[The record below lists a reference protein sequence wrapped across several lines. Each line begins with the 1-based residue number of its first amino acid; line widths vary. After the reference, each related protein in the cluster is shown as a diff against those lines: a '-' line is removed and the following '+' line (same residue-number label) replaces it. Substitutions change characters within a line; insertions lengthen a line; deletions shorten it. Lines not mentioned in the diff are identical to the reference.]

1 MIIVNIP
8 LDFSKNTGF
17 RTYDDGPNSGQE
29 FYDAILKE
37 KFAQALEKDV
47 HVKIIFDGGEGYT
60 SSFVNEAFRR
70 LKDQFGADEVWE
82 RLTLV
87 SEESPRVVKK
97 VKEAIYE
104 AE

>member
-8 LDFSKNTGF
+8 IDFSKNTGF

-29 FYDAILKE
+29 FYDLVLKE
-37 KFAQALEKDV
+37 KFAQALEQDV
-47 HVKIIFDGGEGYT
+47 PIKIIFDGGEGYT

-70 LKDQFGADEVWE
+70 LKDEFGTDTVWN
-82 RLTLV
+82 RLILV
-87 SEESPRVVKK
+87 SEESPRVIKK

-104 AE
+104 TE